1 MMKFLMVNTLIAGEV
16 STVALIVLMAILV
29 VLIVLLTV
37 LSTMYAAGWRRKMRA
52 RLSNVTAVVEY
63 DKTKGQITL
72 ADASDVEKSIFK
84 YGENV
89 KIIVKA
95 GKGQKLV
102 RLTVEANEGYL
113 FTVNGKDKE
122 LVDGIYEFII
132 SADTRIKAEF
142 EAITVIETEQNAMV
156 LPQPELFEVTTNF
169 DNNGGR
175 VTLTNVA
182 GEQKTAYVADEKVR
196 IAVFANEGYF
206 LASLAINGEAKE
218 PVEGVYEIVMAGP
231 VTVDAKFELIRVPVT
246 YVVAVEANDMGRV
259 IVTDPSGEE
268 LTKFIESTA
277 VKVAV
282 KANDGC
288 MLAKFTVNGE
298 EKELKDGVY
307 EFVIHSDM
315 TVNAQFEAIPMP
327 EPEPEP
333 QPEPEIAVADAEDED
348 EDEVIF
354 DGMNVIRFNK
364 SFTAKVIQLDE
375 VSNGWYTELKNELLS
390 YQKIKDRMS
399 WKRESYRFGRQCV
412 ARFTIRG
419 KTLCLQLALDP
430 NNYID
435 TKYKVEDIS
444 HIASSADTPCLYRIK
459 NERRVGY
466 AKDLIGEIMQGLGA
480 KRIDREE
487 VDYFQPYDT
496 TANLIERQLVKK
508 IVKFNGATG
517 YGGIVEKLTEDP
529 NKAKEETDKVEEN
542 SDKK

>member
-1 MMKFLMVNTLIAGEV
+1 MMKFLMDKALLAIDV
-16 STVALIVLMAILV
+16 SEPLLVGFLAVLV

-37 LSTMYAAGWRRKMRA
+37 LSTIYAAGFRRKLRA
-52 RLSNVTAVVEY
+52 RLGNVTAVVEY
-63 DKTKGQITL
+63 DKSKGLITL
-72 ADASDVEKSIFK
+72 TDTSNVEKSVFS
-84 YGENV
+84 GGDNV

-95 GKGQKLV
+95 NKGQKLL
-102 RLTVEANEGYL
+102 RLTVQANEGYL

-122 LVDGIYEFII
+122 IIDGVYEFII
-132 SADTRIKAEF
+132 GADTKIKAEF
-142 EAITVIETEQNAMV
+142 EAITVIETEQQTMV
-156 LPQPELFEVTTNF
+156 LPQPELFTITTNF

-175 VTLTNVA
+175 VTLTDKTGAKRNTFTL
-182 GEQKTAYVADEKVR
+182 GESVR
-196 IAVFANEGYF
+196 IAVFANEGYY
-206 LASLAINGEAKE
+206 LSGLIINGEEKK
-218 PVEGVYEIVMAGP
+218 PVEGVYEIA
-231 VTVDAKFELIRVPVT
+231 VTSSVEVKAKFELIRVPVT
-246 YVVAVEANDMGRV
+246 YAVTVDANDMGV
-259 IVTDPSGEE
+259 VTVTDSMGEQM
-268 LTKFIESTA
+268 TKFIEDSQ
-277 VKVAV
+277 VKVAIKV
-282 KANDGC
+282 NDGC
-288 MLAKFTVNGE
+288 KLAQFTVNGE
-298 EKELKDGVY
+298 VKELKNGVY
-307 EFVIHSDM
+307 KFVIKKD
-315 TVNAQFEAIPMP
+315 TEIKALFEAIPVP
-327 EPEPEP
+327 ES
-333 QPEPEIAVADAEDED
+333 QPEPEIAVAEVEEED

-412 ARFTIRG
+412 ARFVIRG

-444 HIASSADTPCLYRIK
+444 HISSSVDTPCLYRIK

-466 AKDLIGEIMQGLGA
+466 AKDLIAEIMQKLGA
-480 KRIDREE
+480 KRIEREP

-529 NKAKEETDKVEEN
+529 TKAKESEDPTDKASEEQSN
-542 SDKK
+542 K

>member
-1 MMKFLMVNTLIAGEV
+1 
-16 STVALIVLMAILV
+16 
-29 VLIVLLTV
+29 
-37 LSTMYAAGWRRKMRA
+37 
-52 RLSNVTAVVEY
+52 
-63 DKTKGQITL
+63 
-72 ADASDVEKSIFK
+72 
-84 YGENV
+84 
-89 KIIVKA
+89 
-95 GKGQKLV
+95 
-102 RLTVEANEGYL
+102 
-113 FTVNGKDKE
+113 
-122 LVDGIYEFII
+122 
-132 SADTRIKAEF
+132 
-142 EAITVIETEQNAMV
+142 
-156 LPQPELFEVTTNF
+156 
-169 DNNGGR
+169 
-175 VTLTNVA
+175 
-182 GEQKTAYVADEKVR
+182 
-196 IAVFANEGYF
+196 
-206 LASLAINGEAKE
+206 
-218 PVEGVYEIVMAGP
+218 
-231 VTVDAKFELIRVPVT
+231 IRVPVT
-246 YVVAVEANDMGRV
+246 YAITVEANDMGV
-259 IVTDPSGEE
+259 VTVTDHAGEKS
-268 LTKFIESTA
+268 TKFIESTT

-282 KANDGC
+282 KANEGC
-288 MLAKFTVNGE
+288 MISQFTVNGE

-307 EFVIHSDM
+307 EFVINEDT
-315 TVNAQFEAIPMP
+315 TVKAQFDAIPVP
-327 EPEPEP
+327 EPQPEP
-333 QPEPEIAVADAEDED
+333 QPEPEVAVAEVDDEED

-364 SFTAKVIQLDE
+364 SFTAKLIQIDE

-496 TANLIERQLVKK
+496 TASLIERQLVKK

-529 NKAKEETDKVEEN
+529 NKVKEESTDKTTEEQN
-542 SDKK
+542 KATEQTKNK

>member
-1 MMKFLMVNTLIAGEV
+1 MMKFLTDNALLAIDV
-16 STVALIVLMAILV
+16 SEPLLVGFLAVLV
-29 VLIVLLTV
+29 VLIVLLTI
-37 LSTMYAAGWRRKMRA
+37 LSTMYAAGWRRKMRS

-63 DKTKGQITL
+63 DKSKGQITL

-113 FTVNGKDKE
+113 FTVNGKNKE
-122 LVDGIYEFII
+122 LVDGVYEFII

-142 EAITVIETEQNAMV
+142 EAITVIETEQNTIE
-156 LPQPELFEVTTNF
+156 LPQPEIFEIATNF

-206 LASLAINGEAKE
+206 LASLAINGEQKE
-218 PVEGVYEIVMAGP
+218 PVEGVYEIVMTGP

-246 YVVAVEANDMGRV
+246 YAVTIETNDMGSV
-259 IVTDPSGEE
+259 IVTDQSGEE
-268 LTKFIESTA
+268 STKFIESTA
-277 VKVAV
+277 VKVTV
-282 KANDGC
+282 KANEGC
-288 MLAKFTVNGE
+288 ELTQFEVNGE
-298 EKELKDGVY
+298 AKELKDGVY

-315 TVNAQFEAIPMP
+315 TVKAQFEAIPMP

-333 QPEPEIAVADAEDED
+333 QPEPEIAVAEVEDED

-399 WKRESYRFGRQCV
+399 WKRESYRFGRQCI

-459 NERRVGY
+459 NERRVSY

-529 NKAKEETDKVEEN
+529 NKVNEEPSDDATKSEN
-542 SDKK
+542 K